1 MKLYEALTYYRKLK
15 KITFDELVVKTGISK
30 STLQKVFTGVTA
42 NPAFDT
48 VQTIAV
54 AMEISVNDIAAATR
68 GTNPAMLISPA
79 AMSIARKYEQL
90 DDHGRQVVDLVA
102 DLELKRVSASYADET
117 DRFNGMA
124 ARPSTEST
132 AL

>member
-1 MKLYEALTYYRKLK
+1 MKYEIINERKKELGITNAQLAEITGITLSTLD
-15 KITFDELVVKTGISK
+15 KITSGANKNPKLG
-30 STLQKVFTGVTA
+30 TLQAIARAIGCTLDD
-42 NPAFDT
+42 FDDDAT
-48 VQTIAV
+48 V
-54 AMEISVNDIAAATR
+54 SF
-68 GTNPAMLISPA
+68 SPA

-90 DDHGRQVVDLVA
+90 DDHGRQVVDHVA
-102 DLELKRVSASYADET
+102 DLELKRVSASTYADET